1 MTDLSN
7 ISMRELA
14 VRTADIYPGLNIRND
29 NDMLYSFTSHTFGH
43 CYVTGRYGPVLANC
57 TSFYTSSAGGSAS
70 WVSNTDHFNVIQT
83 GYQEWTVPQTAL
95 YRIRAIGGDSV
106 ARYPGQAEG
115 YGAIIEGVFILTKGE
130 IIYILCG
137 QMPSPQNTYNG
148 AGAGGTFVVRKGNGY
163 GYATASDCLVVAGG
177 GGGAHNM
184 ARYADH
190 VGGSNANIF
199 TNGFDGYKG
208 KGPGGTGG
216 NGGGSNCHGGSG
228 GGLLSDGS
236 DGYYGGSR
244 GGGGFRYG
252 AYGGSSSYGSNYGG
266 FGGGA
271 GHGSSH
277 GGGGGGYSGGG
288 GSSNSPYIGGGG
300 GSINNGMNQINLQL
314 GVTSFILESPQP
326 IGGNHGTVLITK
338 L

>member
-14 VRTADIYPGLNIRND
+14 VRTAVIYPGLNIRND
-29 NDMLYSFTSHTFGH
+29 NDTLYSFTSHTFTN
-43 CYVTGRYGPVLANC
+43 CNVTGRFGPPYTFC
-57 TSFYTSSAGGSAS
+57 KSFYTSSAGGSAS
-70 WVSNTDHFNVIQT
+70 WANNTSYFNVIQQ

-95 YRIRAIGGDSV
+95 YKIRAIGGDAV

-115 YGAIIEGVFILTKGE
+115 YGAIIEGVFILMKGE

-137 QMPSPQNTYNG
+137 QMPLPQNTSNG
-148 AGAGGTFVVRKGNGY
+148 GGAGGTFVVRKGNGY
-163 GYATASDCLVVAGG
+163 ASATATDCLVVAGG
-177 GGGAHNM
+177 GGGAHNY
-184 ARYADH
+184 ARNSSH

-199 TNGFDGYKG
+199 ANGFDGYNG

-216 NGGGSNCHGGSG
+216 NGGGNNCYGGSG
-228 GGLLSDGS
+228 GGLLTNGAHG
-236 DGYYGGSR
+236 GYQTIR
-244 GGGGFRYG
+244 GGGSFRNGG
-252 AYGGSSSYGSNYGG
+252 AGGYSGSNYGG

-271 GHGSSH
+271 GHGNSH

-288 GSSNSPYIGGGG
+288 GSWDYPYIGGGG
-300 GSINNGMNQINLQL
+300 GSINNGMNQINLQHENPETEFYDTL
-314 GVTSFILESPQP
+314 PT
-326 IGGNHGTVLITK
+326 GGNQGTVLITK